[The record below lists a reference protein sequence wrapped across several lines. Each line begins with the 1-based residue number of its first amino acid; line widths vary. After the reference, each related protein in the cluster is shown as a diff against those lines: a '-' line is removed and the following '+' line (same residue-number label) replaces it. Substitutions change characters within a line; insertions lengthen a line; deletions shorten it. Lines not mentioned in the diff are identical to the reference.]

1 MAKRKGERENLING
15 KPVVGAS
22 GAAAILTRRAKEM
35 GFNRKYSRDTIYR
48 HYSDG
53 KLIPAI
59 ETPSGNLYYVEDIEK
74 LPINP
79 NIGKRGKEQAGE
91 EDEGLTNAA

>member
-1 MAKRKGERENLING
+1 MAKRKRKGENLING
-15 KPVVGAS
+15 KAVVGAS

-35 GFNRKYSRDTIYR
+35 GFNRRYSRDTIYR
-48 HYSDG
+48 HYSEG
-53 KLIPAI
+53 SLIPAL

-79 NIGKRGKEQAGE
+79 NIGKRGKAQADE
-91 EDEGLTNAA
+91 EDTDLSDAA